1 MLAQERYAAILRMI
15 RETNIVKI
23 GDIAKKLKVS
33 NETARRDL
41 ETLQDQKL
49 LKRVHGGAVLVDPLI
64 YTGPQSIPLP
74 KEEVSYDEKS
84 AIGAEAAK
92 SVRNG
97 ETIFLD
103 IGSTTL
109 QIAKNLRSKR
119 DLTVLTTSLDIIN
132 ELAGTQVTLIILGGK
147 LINDDLHI
155 AAPFTEE
162 ILARY
167 NVKATF
173 FMVGENIDKHHD
185 VFRQVLEAGHAIGN
199 HTYNHVKGVK
209 TPFEN
214 YLRNV
219 TKWEEAYR
227 RNTQTAPLN
236 YQLSTFN
243 LFRPPYGKATFRQ
256 RRALHQRGYQLI
268 YWDVLTRDYNPHRT
282 PEKMFELIRRETR
295 PGSIINFHDSLKSN
309 ERMLAVLPQ
318 AIEFLLSKGYEFKTL

>member
-1 MLAQERYAAILRMI
+1 M
-15 RETNIVKI
+15 VKF
-23 GDIAKKLKVS
+23 
-33 NETARRDL
+33 R
-41 ETLQDQKL
+41 
-49 LKRVHGGAVLVDPLI
+49 
-64 YTGPQSIPLP
+64 
-74 KEEVSYDEKS
+74 
-84 AIGAEAAK
+84 
-92 SVRNG
+92 
-97 ETIFLD
+97 
-103 IGSTTL
+103 
-109 QIAKNLRSKR
+109 
-119 DLTVLTTSLDIIN
+119 DIIQT
-132 ELAGTQVTLIILGGK
+132 LYPYGTFTIPCPSHIGREGVGLPVYLTFDDGPIPEVTPKVL
-147 LINDDLHI
+147 
-155 AAPFTEE
+155 E